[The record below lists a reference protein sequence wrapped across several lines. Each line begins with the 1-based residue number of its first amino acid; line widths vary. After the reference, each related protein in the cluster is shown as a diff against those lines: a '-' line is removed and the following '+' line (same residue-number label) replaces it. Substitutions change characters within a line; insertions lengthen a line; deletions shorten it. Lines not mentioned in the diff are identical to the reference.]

1 MSEVLVCDTSV
12 VRHVLDRWTHPER
25 HQRWSDP
32 TLDRLEAKVLAIS
45 VVTLAEM
52 RSGFLMGGWG
62 ERRKQMA
69 NRDLERFL
77 HLPVDDQDAE
87 EWARLRAAARSRG
100 VAIGV
105 NDLWIAAAA
114 SVREHVLV
122 TCDRDHER
130 IAGEMP
136 VEVVFLAP
144 PV

>member
-1 MSEVLVCDTSV
+1 MG
-12 VRHVLDRWTHPER
+12 RWGAR
-25 HQRWSDP
+25 R
-32 TLDRLEAKVLAIS
+32 TLL
-45 VVTLAEM
+45 
-52 RSGFLMGGWG
+52 
-62 ERRKQMA
+62 A
-69 NRDLERFL
+69 NRLLEREFL
-77 HLPVDDQDAE
+77 RIPVGNRDAD
-87 EWARLRAAARSRG
+87 EWARLRAASRSIG
-100 VAIGV
+100 VSIGV